1 MTAEPITLDADSSSA
16 EAARVMRAY
25 GIHHLP
31 LVDVDR
37 PVGMLHLDDETPAVL
52 PLGLGF

>member
-1 MTAEPITLDADSSSA
+1 
-16 EAARVMRAY
+16 MRAY

-31 LVDVDR
+31 LVDEDR
-37 PVGMLHLDDETPAVL
+37 PVGMLHLDDETPELV